1 MPPVARYE
9 REAPRELLH
18 VDTKKLGRI
27 VRPSHRVTG
36 DRRDSVDGAGWEFA
50 HVAINDHSRV
60 SFVQMHANERK
71 DSAVNFLLA
80 AAAHYES
87 FNGRLR
93 DEFLNVNEF
102 FTMQDARAKLK
113 AWQQDY
119 NHHRP
124 HSSLGHLTSSEFVR
138 KRSDQQLESRPT
150 LV

>member
-1 MPPVARYE
+1 MARYE

-80 AAAHYES
+80 AVAHYES

-113 AWQQDY
+113 AWQQDC

-124 HSSLGHLTSSEFVR
+124 HSSLGDLTSSEFVG

-150 LV
+150 PV